1 MITLNGT
8 LSSVEIG
15 GAEDKNC
22 TVIEVKNDTA
32 GSAKTRVTVAVGCG
46 SQPEDLLSNQDE
58 SVVTAIYALQGGEEK
73 ELRSVT
79 SSSGSSKSW
88 QTLGVEVPAGSV
100 LSITLKEFK
109 CETQPGK
116 AKITVTHEVL
126 KTGVWDKTPESP
138 KDCTLEKKL
147 EKPDQLRL
155 RYFRVDPD
163 YILHAGSQ
171 KVTVSFLATGYDT
184 AFLFRNNEQIKH
196 KEQDGK
202 ERDGWSQV
210 KGTAIINGKET
221 ETKIIQGAIEESPS
235 ITSIYRLSLRVTPP
249 GTDKEERKE
258 SSRTVQVMS
267 PGWNRISLPQGSP
280 TRLFAVESD
289 FETGK
294 SAKLYGIFYRNRY
307 SDPKKKRGLR
317 SEAGLYSS
325 ANGVD
330 KWDELPGTV
339 PKGMET
345 SPGVYY
351 GDRLWLIGGSAADSE
366 KVTNEIWCYQKN
378 ESANEMEWKKSGLQF
393 PPAKSGLPPRFGHSC
408 VVFDNE
414 IWVLGG
420 YDSVGTPFHDIW
432 RINTPDK
439 YKTFAWASETAGQA
453 PWPPRCLHSSAVV
466 RAGSEETL
474 WVYGGAATPTG
485 TPYFDLWY
493 KRKGEK
499 DWKQQLQAP
508 DAKTAIVPDPG
519 KPLGS
524 ALVAY
529 SDGAEGAGERLMLL
543 GSFAEWKPDKS
554 PSFVALDAAKQGNRI
569 SSFHF
574 EWQEKKWIWESKPVV
589 DGWQQF
595 GGENFSM
602 QTLAFNRFIYIYTLY
617 GDAIYPKEGTE
628 LVDLKLNIRIP

>member
-1 MITLNGT
+1 MITVNKA
-8 LSSVEIG
+8 LSSVTIG
-15 GAEDKNC
+15 AAPDKNC
-22 TVIEVKNDTA
+22 IVIDVKNENDTPVE
-32 GSAKTRVTVAVGCG
+32 TRVTVEVGCG
-46 SQPEDLLSNQDE
+46 YEAKSLLKSKSE
-58 SVVTAIYALQGGEEK
+58 IVKATYALANAKSRAMGDGP
-73 ELRSVT
+73 RRDSNI
-79 SSSGSSKSW
+79 KSW
-88 QTLGVEVPAGSV
+88 RTLGDQVPAKEV
-100 LSITLKEFK
+100 LSITLKGFK
-109 CETQPGK
+109 CETPPGD
-116 AKITVTHEVL
+116 AEITVIREVMSQEGW
-126 KTGVWDKTPESP
+126 KETPAFVDKLS
-138 KDCTLEKKL
+138 KTLETTEPPKL
-147 EKPDQLRL
+147 C
-155 RYFRVDPD
+155 YFWVEPD
-163 YILHAGSQ
+163 YILHAGRQ
-171 KVTVSFLATGYDT
+171 NVKVSFLATGYDT

-235 ITSIYRLSLRVTPP
+235 ITSVYRLSLRVTPP
-249 GTDKEERKE
+249 GKKEEERE
-258 SSRTVQVMS
+258 AFSRTVQVMA

-280 TRLFAVESD
+280 TRLFAVDSD

-307 SDPKKKRGLR
+307 SEPENKTGLR

-339 PKGMET
+339 PEGMET

-351 GDRLWLIGGSAADSE
+351 GNRLWLIGGSAADPDPDNMT
-366 KVTNEIWCYQKN
+366 KEIWCYQWN
-378 ESANEMEWKKSGLQF
+378 ESTNTGAWKISDLQF

-408 VVFDNE
+408 VVFDND

-420 YDSVGTPFHDIW
+420 YDQNGSPRQDYW
-432 RINTPDK
+432 RIMKTPDK
-439 YKTFAWASETAGQA
+439 DKPFAWASETAEQA
-453 PWPPRCLHSSAVV
+453 PWLPRGLHSSAVV
-466 RAGSEETL
+466 RSGNKEIL
-474 WVYGGAATPTG
+474 WVYGGAAQPVGG
-485 TPYFDLWY
+485 TPFFDLWY
-493 KRKGEK
+493 KAKG
-499 DWKQQLQAP
+499 DNNWHQQLAP

-529 SDGAEGAGERLMLL
+529 SDDAEGAGERLMLL

-554 PSFVALDAAKQGNRI
+554 PSFVPLDAAKLGNRI

-574 EWQEKKWIWESKPVV
+574 EWQEKRSIWESKPVG

>member
-1 MITLNGT
+1 MITLNSA
-8 LSSVEIG
+8 SSVEIG
-15 GAEDKNC
+15 GAADKNC
-22 TVIEVKNDTA
+22 IVIEVKNDSA
-32 GSAKTRVTVAVGCG
+32 ASAKTRVTVTVGCG
-46 SQPEDLLSNQDE
+46 SEPEDLLSNKDE
-58 SVVTAIYALQGGEEK
+58 SVVTAIYALQGGEKK
-73 ELRSVT
+73 ELRPLT
-79 SSSGSSKSW
+79 SSVDTSKSW
-88 QTLGVEVPAGSV
+88 QTLGVELPAGSV
-100 LSITLKEFK
+100 LGITLKEFK
-109 CETQPGK
+109 CETKPGK
-116 AKITVTHEVL
+116 ARITVIHEVM
-126 KTGVWDKTPESP
+126 KTGVWDKTAESP
-138 KDCTLEKKL
+138 IVCTLEKKL

-171 KVTVSFLATGYDT
+171 KVTVSFLVTGYDT
-184 AFLFRNNEQIKH
+184 AFLFRNNEQVRKT
-196 KEQDGK
+196 QDQ
-202 ERDGWSQV
+202 DGWSQEEQTISGV
-210 KGTAIINGKET
+210 K
-221 ETKIIQGAIEESPS
+221 TKTIQGAIKESPS
-235 ITSIYRLSLRVTPP
+235 ISSIYRLSLRVTPP
-249 GTDKEERKE
+249 GTDKEERE
-258 SSRTVQVMS
+258 EFSRTVQVMS

-307 SDPKKKRGLR
+307 SDPKKKKGLR

-351 GDRLWLIGGSAADSE
+351 GNRLWLIGGSAADSE

-393 PPAKSGLPPRFGHSC
+393 PPAKSGLKPRFGHSC

-420 YDSVGTPFHDIW
+420 YDSVGRPFQDIW
-432 RINTPDK
+432 RIHTPDK
-439 YKTFAWASETAGQA
+439 YKTFAWASETAEQA
-453 PWPPRCLHSSAVV
+453 DWLPRCLHSSAVV

-485 TPYFDLWY
+485 TPFFDLWHM
-493 KRKGEK
+493 RKGEK
-499 DWKQQLQAP
+499 WQQRKA
-508 DAKTAIVPDPG
+508 DGAMTAIVPDPG

-524 ALVAY
+524 ALLAY
-529 SDGAEGAGERLMLL
+529 DGAEDAGERLMLL

-554 PSFVALDAAKQGNRI
+554 PSCVAPDKAEVGNRI

-574 EWQEKKWIWESKPVV
+574 EWQEKTWKWESKPVG

-595 GGENFSM
+595 EGENFSM
-602 QTLAFNRFIYIYTLY
+602 QTLAFNGFIYIYTLF
-617 GDAIYPKEGTE
+617 GDAIYPEEGTE

>member
-1 MITLNGT
+1 MITLSGA

-15 GAEDKNC
+15 GAENKNC
-22 TVIEVKNDTA
+22 IVIEVKNDTA
-32 GSAKTRVTVAVGCG
+32 TSATTRITVTLGCG
-46 SQPEDLLSNQDE
+46 SEPEDLLSNKDE

-73 ELRSVT
+73 ELRSIT
-79 SSSGSSKSW
+79 SGSSSKSW
-88 QTLGVEVPAGSV
+88 RTPEVEIPAGSV

-109 CETQPGK
+109 CETPPGD
-116 AKITVTHEVL
+116 AKITVIHEVK
-126 KTGVWDKTPESP
+126 KTAAWEKTPESP
-138 KDCTLEKKL
+138 AGLKLEKRL
-147 EKPDQLRL
+147 EKPDQLQL

-171 KVTVSFLATGYDT
+171 KVTVSFLATGYGT
-184 AFLFRNNEQIKH
+184 AFLFRNNEQVRN
-196 KEQDGK
+196 KEQDQ
-202 ERDGWSQV
+202 DGWSQ
-210 KGTAIINGKET
+210 KQQTINGVI
-221 ETKIIQGAIEESPS
+221 TKTIQGAIEDSPS

-267 PGWNRISLPQGSP
+267 SGWNRISLPQGSP

-294 SAKLYGIFYRNRY
+294 SAKVYGIFYRKWY
-307 SDPKKKRGLR
+307 ADWEKKIGLR

-325 ANGVD
+325 VNGVD

-339 PKGMET
+339 PKGMEA

-351 GDRLWLIGGSAADSE
+351 GNRLWLIGGSAADE
-366 KVTNEIWCYQKN
+366 NPDKMTNDIWCYLKN
-378 ESANEMEWKKSGLQF
+378 ESTNTMEWKKSDLQF
-393 PPAKSGLPPRFGHSC
+393 PPAESLLPPRFGHSC

-420 YDSVGTPFHDIW
+420 YDTVGTPFQDIW
-432 RINTPDK
+432 RIHTPDK
-439 YKTFAWASETAGQA
+439 YKTFAWASETPEQA
-453 PWPPRCLHSSAVV
+453 RWDKRCLHSSVV
-466 RAGSEETL
+466 VHAGNEETL
-474 WVYGGAATPTG
+474 WVYGGAETPAG
-485 TPYFDLWY
+485 TPFFDLWY
-493 KRKGEK
+493 KRKGE
-499 DWKQQLQAP
+499 DWQKRGAI
-508 DAKTAIVPDPG
+508 TAIVPDPG

-524 ALVAY
+524 ALLAY
-529 SDGAEGAGERLMLL
+529 SDGTEGAVERLMLL

-554 PSFVALDAAKQGNRI
+554 PSWVAPDKAELGNRI

-574 EWQEKKWIWESKPVV
+574 EWLERTGRWESKPVV

-595 GGENFSM
+595 EGENFSM
-602 QTLAFNRFIYIYTLY
+602 QTLAFNGFIYIYTLF
-617 GDAIYPKEGTE
+617 GDALHPKEGAE